1 MLAFWTQEF
10 AIAAAHQGEAALHQA
25 DGTIAQIMRLPRAL
39 GDALLAKKA
48 FSDRTIGFALI
59 ASVQRTQ
66 DQGKPPAP
74 LRWKVGRRW
83 TRRTAAQR
91 THERLGRL
99 GTELKRGVHWQRYRL
114 RRAGCWQFFHP
125 HAMRGV
131 TKAEH
136 GMPSVGV
143 LPQLAGRQSCQIQ
156 RDRLS

>member
-10 AIAAAHQGEAALHQA
+10 AIATAHQGEAALHQA

-66 DQGKPPAP
+66 DQGKPLAP
-74 LRWKVGRRW
+74 LRRKVGRGW

-91 THERLGRL
+91 TTERFGGLGAK
-99 GTELKRGVHWQRYRL
+99 LKRRVYWQLYR
-114 RRAGCWQFFHP
+114 W
-125 HAMRGV
+125 
-131 TKAEH
+131 
-136 GMPSVGV
+136 
-143 LPQLAGRQSCQIQ
+143 
-156 RDRLS
+156 